1 MKFLK
6 GLGITIGVIV
16 IIAVLVLGYL
26 GFVPGVSNV
35 FGSNKPKDLGVT
47 YTAADYACAH
57 ASNGTTHT
65 VLPAGTTPENSIKF
79 SGQHAVNTT
88 YTQAEMN
95 ALINNRQWEYYP
107 LKDCQLRINPDNTV
121 EFSGI
126 VITDRIKGYLTA
138 LKLSENNMK
147 SVTDYLKYIPGNPA
161 FYVKGTLEVANGQVV
176 NTQVTQF
183 KVGNLT
189 FTKQIQDKLPEIIN
203 AAYTQISKY
212 PGFTIKTLK
221 FVNGQVQFNGTLPD
235 SARVVSSK

>member
-6 GLGITIGVIV
+6 WLGIIIGAIL

-47 YTAADYACAH
+47 YTAADYASAH
-57 ASNGTTHT
+57 ARNGTTHT
-65 VLPAGTTPENSIKF
+65 ILPAGTAPENSIKF
-79 SGQHAVNTT
+79 SGQHSVNTT

-121 EFSGI
+121 EFTGI
-126 VITDRIKGYLTA
+126 IITDRIKGYLA
-138 LKLSENNMK
+138 GLKLSENNMNA
-147 SVTDYLKYIPGNPA
+147 VTDYLKYIPGNPA
-161 FYVKGTLEVANGQVV
+161 FYVKGTLEVTNGQIV

-189 FTKQIQDKLPEIIN
+189 FTKQIQNKLPEIIN

-221 FVNGQVQFNGTLPD
+221 FTNGQVQFIGTLPD
-235 SARVVSSK
+235 SARAVSQ

>member
-6 GLGITIGVIV
+6 WLGITIGVIV
-16 IIAVLVLGYL
+16 IVVVLVLGYL

-35 FGSNKPKDLGVT
+35 FGSNKPKNLGAT
-47 YTAADYACAH
+47 YTAADYTSAH
-57 ASNGTTHT
+57 ARNGTTHT
-65 VLPAGTTPENSIKF
+65 ILPAGTAPENSIKF
-79 SGQHAVNTT
+79 SGQHPVNTT

-95 ALINNRQWEYYP
+95 ALINSRRWEYYP

-126 VITDRIKGYLTA
+126 VITNRIKGYLTA

-161 FYVKGTLEVANGQVV
+161 FYVKGTLEVANGQII

-203 AAYTQISKY
+203 AAYSHIRSY

-221 FVNGQVQFNGTLPD
+221 FINGQVQFIGTLPD
-235 SARVVSSK
+235 SAVTISSK